1 MKGVAAFT
9 RFTRK
14 DIAKARRL
22 LQRTI
27 ELDPGCVDPY
37 TMLANTFVME
47 YTQWEPKYHVIFIP
61 KYRRKVLYG
70 TLRRHMSRFERF
82 RWMPPA
88 LPGE

>member
-1 MKGVAAFT
+1 MFPFSIGHHATSSA
-9 RFTRK
+9 
-14 DIAKARRL
+14 D
-22 LQRTI
+22 QI
-27 ELDPGCVDPY
+27 EALHRAPPGLETERGPY

-47 YTQWEPKYHVIFIP
+47 YTQWERKYHVIFIP

-70 TLRRHMSRFERF
+70 TLRRHLSRFERF